1 LQFGRLKA
9 GLFHVAYVANNSRL
23 FSIARVYCRRLRA
36 TYMRHMADDP
46 IYRKPTR
53 PLRTYTE
60 SEWARM
66 PPAWRDAHNKL
77 RRLQYLPR
85 IDEPAVDLS
94 PKPDVP
100 PRKLFDGPNE
110 LAHAIARGDDPKGDL
125 WQELK
130 AAAESL
136 LAAADG
142 DTRALE
148 ERLREGVATPE
159 ECRLA
164 TDLRKGKV
172 CVEGEIRD
180 ARPAH
185 RPKTLRRGLEGD
197 VAARLLRV
205 WDGLAP
211 RKRKSQRTV
220 LREIKN
226 AYGISRSQALKILKT
241 IREREKRQPAT
252 GE

>member
-1 LQFGRLKA
+1 
-9 GLFHVAYVANNSRL
+9 
-23 FSIARVYCRRLRA
+23 
-36 TYMRHMADDP
+36 MADDP

-53 PLRTYTE
+53 DLRTFTE
-60 SEWARM
+60 SEWARL
-66 PPAWRDAHNKL
+66 PPTVRVAFNRL
-77 RRLQYLPR
+77 RRQRYLPPR
-85 IDEPAVDLS
+85 AEPEVDLS
-94 PKPDVP
+94 PKPYVP
-100 PRKLFDGPNE
+100 PRKLFGPNE

-159 ECRLA
+159 EMRLA
-164 TDLRKGKV
+164 ADLRKGIV
-172 CVEGEIRD
+172 YVEGEIRD
-180 ARPAH
+180 VRPAH
-185 RPKTLRRGLEGD
+185 RPKTLRRTLEEH
-197 VAARLLRV
+197 AAASLLRV
-205 WDGLAP
+205 WDRLAP
-211 RKRKSQRTV
+211 EERKSQRTV

-241 IREREKRQPAT
+241 VREREKR
-252 GE
+252 